1 MIETVIALCMF
12 MHGELKEHKHQATIH
27 DCLMK
32 KRIAERNS
40 GDMIRY
46 SCGEVKADIKINNDG
61 SKSIKK
67 IINPK

>member
-12 MHGELKEHKHQATIH
+12 MLGELKEHIHESTFH
-27 DCLMK
+27 DCLMM

-40 GDMIRY
+40 GDVIRY

>member
-32 KRIAERNS
+32 KRVAERNS
-40 GDMIRY
+40 SDTIRY
-46 SCGEVKADIKINNDG
+46 SCGEVKGIIEINNDG

-67 IINPK
+67 IISK